1 MSNNISTT
9 KYYIKEAKPLFE
21 RQLIFNNIDL
31 FTSNSKTKFYE
42 KIFDIIDLSSFPK
55 YHSSKVGPTGYCLH
69 ALLRSFIVMKTEK
82 LAKVTEL
89 LSFLDTNPYI
99 AYLCGFEPFKSL
111 PSYSVFQRF
120 IKNLD
125 NESLKEIMK
134 SQILKLQELG
144 FIDNSFVS
152 CDATPV
158 FANTKQNNP
167 KSFAS
172 NKFSK
177 DNIPK
182 SDSDCKLGVHT
193 ASNSH
198 NEKKYE
204 FYWGY
209 KNVVLT
215 DAISGLPI
223 AEITTTADVSE
234 SSMIIDFLKDTN
246 QWFSLNETYFIADK
260 AYDTKDIHNFIRY
273 NLDGHAF
280 IPLNPRNSKKKKML
294 NNSNVICE
302 AGLAMHKDGKQ
313 YFDSYIKQKF
323 CCPFRTKKDDCL
335 CPCKHPKYFN
345 GKKNRGCISYIS
357 IGTDYRA
364 SINRDSIFFKKI
376 YALRTESERYNSRW
390 KNLNLENP
398 IVRNINSITNL
409 NTLGHITLLS
419 LALAAIADNQKDKIR
434 SLTKFKKAS

>member
-1 MSNNISTT
+1 M
-9 KYYIKEAKPLFE
+9 YE

-31 FTSNSKTKFYE
+31 FASNSKTKFYE
-42 KIFDIIDLSSFPK
+42 KIFDAIDLSKFPK
-55 YHSSKVGPTGYCLH
+55 YHTSKFGPTGYSLH
-69 ALLRSFIVMKTEK
+69 ALFRSFIVMKTEK
-82 LAKVTEL
+82 LAKITEL

-99 AYLCGFEPFKSL
+99 AYLCGFEPFKPL

-125 NESLKEIMK
+125 NELLKEVME
-134 SQILKLQELG
+134 SQVLRLNELE

-152 CDATPV
+152 CDGTPI
-158 FANTKQNNP
+158 FANTKQNNA

-177 DNIPK
+177 DNPPK
-182 SDSDCKLGVHT
+182 SDPDCKLGVHT

-209 KNVVLT
+209 QNIVLT

-223 AEITTTADVSE
+223 AEKTTTANVSE
-234 SSMIIDFLKDTN
+234 SSIVIDFLKETN
-246 QWFSLNETYFIADK
+246 KWFSLKETYFIGDK
-260 AYDTKDIHNFIRY
+260 AYDTKGIYNYIRY
-273 NLDGHAF
+273 DLKGHAF
-280 IPLNPRNSKKKKML
+280 IPINPRNTKEKKML
-294 NNSNVICE
+294 NDTNIICE

-323 CCPFRTKKDDCL
+323 CCPFRTKKDDSL

-345 GKKNRGCISYIS
+345 GKKNRGCTRYIS

-364 SINRDSIFFKKI
+364 SINRESIFFKKI

-390 KNLNLENP
+390 KNLNLEKP
-398 IVRNINSITNL
+398 TVRNINSITNL

-434 SLTKFKKAS
+434 SLSKFKRAS

>member
-1 MSNNISTT
+1 M
-9 KYYIKEAKPLFE
+9 YE

-31 FTSNSKTKFYE
+31 FASNSKTKFYE
-42 KIFDIIDLSSFPK
+42 KIFDTIDLSSFSKYIPSKLGPK
-55 YHSSKVGPTGYCLH
+55 GYNRH
-69 ALLRSFIVMKTEK
+69 ALFRSFIVMRAEK
-82 LAKVTEL
+82 LCEVTEL
-89 LSFLDTNPYI
+89 CNFLDTNPYI
-99 AYLCGFEPFKSL
+99 AYLCGFEPFKPL

-120 IKNLD
+120 IKNLN

-134 SQILKLQELG
+134 SQVLELTELG

-177 DNIPK
+177 KNHPK
-182 SDSDCKLGVHT
+182 SDADCKLGVHT

-223 AEITTTADVSE
+223 AEITTTAEVSE

-246 QWFSLNETYFIADK
+246 QWFSLKETYFIGDK

-273 NLDGHAF
+273 DLDGHAF
-280 IPLNPRNSKKKKML
+280 IPLNPRNSKEKKML
-294 NNSNVICE
+294 NDSNVICE

-323 CCPFRTKKDDCL
+323 CCPFRTKKDDSL

-345 GKKNRGCISYIS
+345 GKKNRGCTSYIT

-364 SINRDSIFFKKI
+364 SINRESIFFKKI

-390 KNLNLENP
+390 KNLNLEKP
-398 IVRNINSITNL
+398 TVRNINSIANL

-434 SLTKFKKAS
+434 SLSKFKKAS

>member
-1 MSNNISTT
+1 M
-9 KYYIKEAKPLFE
+9 YE

-31 FTSNSKTKFYE
+31 FASNSKSKFYE
-42 KIFDIIDLSSFPK
+42 KIFDSIDLSNFPK
-55 YHSSKVGPTGYCLH
+55 YHPSKFGPTGYSLH
-69 ALLRSFIVMKTEK
+69 ALFRSFIVMKTEK
-82 LAKVTEL
+82 LAKITEL

-99 AYLCGFEPFKSL
+99 AYLCGFEPFKPL

-125 NESLKEIMK
+125 NNILKNIMK
-134 SQILKLQELG
+134 SQVLKLVELE
-144 FIDNSFVS
+144 FVDNSFVS

-167 KSFAS
+167 KSFVS
-172 NKFSK
+172 NKFNK
-177 DNIPK
+177 DNYLK
-182 SDSDCKLGVHT
+182 SDLDCKSGVYT

-209 KNVVLT
+209 KNIVLT
-215 DAISGLPI
+215 DAICGLPI

-234 SSMIIDFLKDTN
+234 ASMVIDFLKETN
-246 QWFSLNETYFIADK
+246 EWFSLKETYFIADK

-273 NLDGHAF
+273 DLQGHAF
-280 IPLNPRNSKKKKML
+280 IPLNPRNTKERKMF
-294 NNSNVICE
+294 NGTNVICE
-302 AGLAMHKDGKQ
+302 AGLSMHKDGKQ

-323 CCPFRTKKDDCL
+323 CCPFRTKKDDSL

-345 GKKNRGCISYIS
+345 GKKNRGCTSYITL
-357 IGTDYRA
+357 GTDYRS
-364 SINRDSIFFKKI
+364 SINRESIFFKKT

-390 KNLNLENP
+390 KNLNLEKP
-398 IVRNINSITNL
+398 TARNINSITNL

-419 LALAAIADNQKDKIR
+419 LALAAIIDNQKDKIR
-434 SLTKFKKAS
+434 SLAKFKKIS